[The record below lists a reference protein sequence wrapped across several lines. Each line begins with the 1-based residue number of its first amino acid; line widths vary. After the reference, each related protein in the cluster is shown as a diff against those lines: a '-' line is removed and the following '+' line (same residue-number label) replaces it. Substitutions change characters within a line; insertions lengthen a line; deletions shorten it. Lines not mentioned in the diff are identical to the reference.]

1 MGHGPQSDPGI
12 SLGAMPRIRAGSI
25 EQHKALTR
33 SQILTATQELLEVK
47 ADISLG
53 DVAAEVGI
61 GRTTMY
67 EYFDDRDDLIAA
79 LVEATLPRVI
89 GDILAGLPASGASA
103 RMSALV
109 AGTLRFVATDPVLG
123 LILHRELP
131 RLGEQAQDRIRLAHA
146 DLIGEVGQ
154 VYRAGVAEGAFRP
167 MPVDLAARLIQDM
180 IMSAARVVLSAPA
193 PGERLDQVTLEMERF
208 LLQGL
213 SAPADLSRG

>member
-1 MGHGPQSDPGI
+1 
-12 SLGAMPRIRAGSI
+12 MPRIRAGSI

-33 SQILTATQELLEVK
+33 SQILMATQDLLEVK

-53 DVAAEVGI
+53 DVAAQVGI

-79 LVEATLPRVI
+79 LVESSLPKVI
-89 GDILAGLPASGASA
+89 GEILAGLPPSGAEE

-131 RLGEQAQDRIRLAHA
+131 RLRERAQDRIRLAHA
-146 DLIGEVGQ
+146 DLIGEVGT
-154 VYRAGVAEGAFRP
+154 VYSEGVEEGVFRRI
-167 MPVDLAARLIQDM
+167 PVDLAARLIQDS
-180 IMSAARVVLSAPA
+180 IMSAARVVLSAPD
-193 PGERLDQVTLEMERF
+193 PGQRLEAVTFEVKRF

-213 SAPADLSRG
+213 SASADLKSE

>member
-1 MGHGPQSDPGI
+1 
-12 SLGAMPRIRAGSI
+12 MPRIRAGSI

-79 LVEATLPRVI
+79 LVESSLPGVI
-89 GDILAGLPASGASA
+89 GGILAGLPPAGAEA
-103 RMSALV
+103 RLSALV
-109 AGTLRFVATDPVLG
+109 AGTIRFVATDRVLG

-131 RLGEQAQDRIRLAHA
+131 RLGEQAQDRIRLAHS
-146 DLIGEVGQ
+146 DLIGEVAKIYGE
-154 VYRAGVAEGAFRP
+154 GVVEGAFRSIP
-167 MPVDLAARLIQDM
+167 MDLAARLIQDS
-180 IMSAARVVLSAPA
+180 IMSAARVVLSAPD
-193 PGERLDQVTLEMERF
+193 PGVRLEEVIAEMQRF

-213 SAPADLSRG
+213 SASADLTVG

>member
-1 MGHGPQSDPGI
+1 
-12 SLGAMPRIRAGSI
+12 MPRIRAGSI

-33 SQILTATQELLEVK
+33 SQILMATQELLEVK

-53 DVAAEVGI
+53 EVAAQVGI

-67 EYFDDRDDLIAA
+67 EYFKDRDDLIAA
-79 LVEATLPRVI
+79 LVESSLPRVI
-89 GDILAGLPASGASA
+89 GDILADLPPTDARE

-131 RLGEQAQDRIRLAHA
+131 RLGEQAQNRIRLAHA
-146 DLIGEVGQ
+146 DLIGEVAK
-154 VYRAGVAEGAFRP
+154 VYSHGVDEGVFRP
-167 MPVDLAARLIQDM
+167 MQVDLAARLIQDS
-180 IMSAARVVLSAPA
+180 IMSAARVVLNAPD
-193 PGERLDQVTLEMERF
+193 PGRRLESVTTEMQRF

-213 SAPADLSRG
+213 SVSADLPLR